1 MSESELRR
9 CRGRRAPAR
18 HGADPHPPTARRSQP
33 ARPHDGRRLRALADE
48 PTPTP
53 SVRVVIVTGAGPAFS
68 AGGDLRS
75 YLGMYEDEREF
86 RGFLDDFRALNA
98 RLEHGRFV
106 SIAMVNGACVAGG
119 LELALACDLITI
131 ADDARIG
138 DGHLGTG
145 QIPGAGGSQRL
156 VRALGVQRAEAAPA
170 HGSALDRHRGG
181 GRRARCAQRAPR
193 PSCAKR
199 TLALAAELAVH
210 SPLAEKHVKT
220 LVGYAEHLGF
230 EEALTAEQDLVVG
243 YATRSHDAKEGLRA
257 FLERRAP
264 LYTGE

>member
-1 MSESELRR
+1 MNEAELV
-9 CRGRRAPAR
+9 GVEDVALS
-18 HGADPHPPTARRSQP
+18 HGTARILTLQ
-33 ARPHDGRRLRALADE
+33 RPDDRNPLDHSTVKRLRTLADE
-48 PTPTP
+48 
-53 SVRVVIVTGAGPAFS
+53 SDADSVVRVVVVTGSGPAFS

-86 RGFLDDFRALNA
+86 RGYLDDFRALNA

-119 LELALACDLITI
+119 LELALACDLVTI

-156 VRALGVQRAEAAPA
+156 VRALGVQRAKQLLLTGRLWTGTEAAAAGLAVLSVPPVE
-170 HGSALDRHRGG
+170 LRE
-181 GRRARCAQRAPR
+181 
-193 PSCAKR
+193 R

-230 EEALTAEQDLVVG
+230 EDALTAEQDLVAG

-264 LYTGE
+264 SYIGE

>member
-1 MSESELRR
+1 MSETELV
-9 CRGRRAPAR
+9 GVEDVALP
-18 HGADPHPPTARRSQP
+18 HGTARVLTLQRP
-33 ARPHDGRRLRALADE
+33 DARNPLDHSTVKRLHRLADE
-48 PTPTP
+48 ADAD
-53 SVRVVIVTGAGPAFS
+53 SVVRVVVITGAGPAFS

-98 RLEHGRFV
+98 RLEHGTYV

-119 LELALACDLITI
+119 LELALACDLITV

-156 VRALGVQRAEAAPA
+156 IRALGAQRAKQLLLTGRLTTGAEAAA
-170 HGSALDRHRGG
+170 VGLAVLSAPGTKLRE
-181 GRRARCAQRAPR
+181 
-193 PSCAKR
+193 R
-199 TLALAAELAVH
+199 TLALAAELASH
-210 SPLAEKHVKT
+210 SPLAQKHVKT
-220 LVGYAEHLGF
+220 LVGFAEHLGF
-230 EEALTAEQDLVVG
+230 EDALTAEQDLVVG

-264 LYTGE
+264 AYTGE